1 MIHPKVQ
8 TIFLN
13 QFKKGEI
20 TVFDDFAVK
29 FNSFDKYKSSISS
42 VLILGFYTTNK
53 SQIST
58 PGKN

>member
-42 VLILGFYTTNK
+42 VLISLKFQPQVK
-53 SQIST
+53 IEA
-58 PGKN
+58 